1 MANKGFDFSGLAT
14 KYNVRCADERTI
26 LHGAF
31 DDMDGVKVPLIYNH
45 DHKNPKNVLG
55 YAILHSVDDGL
66 RADSYLDEDSDAAQE
81 IKRKMK
87 MGTPFTYS
95 IHATD
100 LRQRGKEVLHGI
112 VREVS
117 VVLAGANPGAVI
129 DSFALSH
136 ELGYSTDEEAYICFE
151 EELSH
156 SLDSTDDDSETSDTP
171 EGTDENEGQDDIE
184 HSADNKSEEDKKEDG
199 EEPKKKTVED
209 VLNSMTDEQ
218 REVTYG
224 LMAVAAEGNEKKEEN
239 EGGNEMAHTNLF
251 ESAGKDKTADLFTLT
266 HADKE
271 QILSY
276 AEDAGSLQKGIARFV
291 DEKTASLSEEDAN
304 ELSHSLDANGLTYLL
319 PEFKN
324 ANGDGQRDEWTDDMS
339 WVDTVISGAYKVPFA
354 RIKTET
360 IDMRGLRAKGW
371 SKGNKK
377 TEIGE
382 SSVLH
387 RETTPTWIYAKEEV
401 SRQDILDLHG
411 NFDYIPF
418 IRKQMQMAFKI
429 ELAYDTLFGDGRP
442 AGNDKVREECIR
454 PIWKDDELYAMHV
467 DLDTAA
473 MAAELQGSDTTKY
486 FGEGFIE
493 TEAFV
498 KTMLDAQIDYHGRG
512 NMIGFMDPWYVNK
525 MLLAKDRDGHRMYK
539 DKDELAKALGLKKIE
554 TVQQIKD
561 LENRSVVVDGVER
574 QKKLICIAV
583 NMQDYVY
590 GNVKGGE
597 VTHFEDFDIDYNQ
610 NKYLDETY
618 LSGALRRIK
627 SAIIVE
633 KDVTTVEE
641 QPAG

>member
-1 MANKGFDFSGLAT
+1 MASKGFDFSGLAT

-31 DDMDGVKVPLIYNH
+31 DDMDGKKVPLIYNH
-45 DHKNPKNVLG
+45 DHKNPDNVLG
-55 YAILHSVDDGL
+55 YCILHSVDDGL
-66 RADSYLDEDSDAAQE
+66 RADAYLDETSKQAE
-81 IKRKMK
+81 SIRNRMK

-100 LRQRGKEVLHGI
+100 LRQRGKDVLHGI

-136 ELGYSTDEEAYICFE
+136 ELGYMTEEEAYICFE
-151 EELSH
+151 DTLSH
-156 SLDSTDDDSETSDTP
+156 SFDENDSTEEEP
-171 EGTDENEGQDDIE
+171 KDIE
-184 HSADNKSEEDKKEDG
+184 HSDDPEES
-199 EEPKKKTVED
+199 EEPKDNDETIQD
-209 VLNSMTDEQ
+209 VLDSMTDKQ
-218 REVTYG
+218 RDVTYALVG
-224 LMAVAAEGNEKKEEN
+224 MAAEGKEDS
-239 EGGNEMAHTNLF
+239 EGGKEMAHTNIF
-251 ESAGKDKTADLFTLT
+251 DSAANNKKASELFTLT

-276 AEDAGSLQKGIARFV
+276 AEKEGSFQKGLARFV
-291 DEKTASLSEEDAN
+291 DEKTADLTEDDAK
-304 ELSHSLDANGLTYLL
+304 ELSHGLDANGFTYLL

-324 ANGDGQRDEWTDDMS
+324 ANGEGQREEWTDDMS
-339 WVDTVISGAYKVPFA
+339 WVDTVISGAHKVPFA

-360 IDMRGLRAKGW
+360 IDSRGLRAKGW
-371 SKGNKK
+371 TKGNRK
-377 TEIGE
+377 TEIGD
-382 SSVLH
+382 SKVLH
-387 RETTPTWIYAKEEV
+387 RETTPCWVYAKEEV
-401 SRQDILDLHG
+401 SRQDILDLQG
-411 NFDYIPF
+411 NFDYVPF
-418 IRKQMQMAFKI
+418 IRHQMQMAFKL

-442 AGNDKVREECIR
+442 EGNDKVREECIR
-454 PIWKDDELYAMHV
+454 PIWTDDELYAMHV

-512 NMIGFMDPWYVNK
+512 NMVGFMDPWYVNK

-539 DKDELAKALGLKKIE
+539 DKDELAKALGLAKIE

-561 LENRSVVVDGVER
+561 LENRSVVIDGVEH

-583 NMQDYVY
+583 NMSDYVY

-610 NKYLDETY
+610 NKYLDESY

-633 KDVTTVEE
+633 KDITPAPSE